1 MILLLV
7 VPIVSVIG
15 SGLVWFERSRL
26 KSKLQYEI
34 TSLQSEVSS
43 LQSEIT
49 SLQEKNKQERM
60 QLGTD
65 INKGLNALRSEEANA
80 AIHPY
85 LMLAKVKEEVNK
97 LIGR

>member
-26 KSKLQYEI
+26 KSKLQSEI
-34 TSLQSEVSS
+34 TS